1 MEYQNDNFEDELSL
15 LDIVSIL
22 WRKKFFIIFVTFI
35 FAVLSLWYALTRDF
49 TYRAQSRI
57 LPPQGRGSSSVL
69 SQFGGLADFVGL
81 PTAATSGQMM
91 IGILKGDSVVDA
103 IIDKFNLMNRYSQDI
118 RLRARSAT
126 IGNLETAEDN
136 RSGIISIAFI
146 DKEPQFAADVANA
159 FVVELQKK
167 LQEVSLADAQQRR
180 NFFENQLK
188 QAQQE
193 LNEAESEMI
202 NYQQSKGVIALESQA
217 GEILASIAS
226 LRNRIAAKNV
236 EISTMSSYAKRDNP
250 RLKLLQTE
258 LDAMTRE
265 LRKLEE
271 EQNKTDYS
279 RRRTST
285 GEGDL
290 LSSIG
295 QVPELGI
302 EYQRYVRALQ
312 FATAKYE
319 LMLRQYE
326 NARLSEAS
334 DLSTISI
341 LDYATPPDYKYGP
354 KRARIAIMGTF
365 IGFAL
370 SLFWSFLS
378 EYLKALRKAK
388 REREYDEDFDE

>member
-1 MEYQNDNFEDELSL
+1 MPEEQFEDELSL
-15 LDIVSIL
+15 LDIFNIV
-22 WRKKFFIIFVTFI
+22 WRKKFFIIFITFI
-35 FAVLSLWYALTRDF
+35 SAVLSLWYAMTRDF
-49 TYRAQSRI
+49 TYRGECRI
-57 LPPQGRGSSSVL
+57 LPPQGRGTSGIL

-81 PTAATSGQMM
+81 PNAATSGQMM
-91 IGILKGDSVVDA
+91 IGIIKGDSVVDN
-103 IIDKFNLMNRYSQDI
+103 IIDKFNLMERYSNDI
-118 RLRARSAT
+118 RLRVRAAT

-136 RSGIISIAFI
+136 KSGIISIAFI
-146 DKEPQFAADVANA
+146 DKEPKFAADVANA
-159 FVVELQKK
+159 FVSELQKK
-167 LQEVSLADAQQRR
+167 LQEISLADAQQRR

-193 LNEAESEMI
+193 LNDVESDMI

-217 GEILASIAS
+217 SALLASIAS

-236 EISTMSSYAKRDNP
+236 EISTLSSYAKRDNP
-250 RLKLLQTE
+250 RLKLLQSE
-258 LDAMTRE
+258 LDAMTKE

-271 EQNKTDYS
+271 EQSRADG
-279 RRRTST
+279 RRRTQT
-285 GEGDL
+285 GDL

-295 QVPELGI
+295 DVPELGI

-319 LMLRQYE
+319 MMLRQYE
-326 NARLSEAS
+326 NARLSEAN

-341 LDYATPPDYKYGP
+341 IDYATPPDYKYGP
-354 KRARIAIMGTF
+354 KRGRIVIMGTAM
-365 IGFAL
+365 GLAL

-378 EYLKALRKAK
+378 EHFRAMRKAR